1 MANLTFK
8 FTTNWS
14 KAKGRL
20 VLQCAIK
27 GTTTRHYM
35 IVEGLKNP
43 DNSNWDEK
51 NQCFVG
57 LYDGITANNN
67 TIKSLLDALKFLQ
80 SNLDCANGKELFA
93 AYEESKN
100 VQAKAKSK
108 DKEKVITFGDL
119 VKRIYTDERGK
130 QHGKST
136 NYQLYQNLYG
146 KLTADNA
153 ATIEGKRI
161 ANFPVNE
168 ISDTHAATFA
178 KWILTALNG
187 KNYRNLMTYFVAAL
201 NRASSYGLTVQRI
214 TYDWRKAKP
223 KSKKAQT
230 MTAAQRLNA
239 TANAVAT
246 ITPDELSAFAAFDL
260 NMIAPTQRRR
270 KFLVEL
276 YRDTVLLMYY
286 TKSRPADVI
295 QWHAVSNYDEVN
307 HCIVYTP
314 HKLRNRVK
322 DDTPETV
329 VTLNAAALKIIEKY
343 KGMSKGGYL
352 LPLPINETSWG
363 LLDGDVFAKWEIRR
377 KNTIQ
382 HINEWLERIKN
393 ALNLNTPKL
402 TMYTFRHSAITHALN
417 NGENVFTVAMTAGTS
432 VAMIEK
438 HYYNR
443 VSK

>member
-14 KAKGRL
+14 KAKGCL
-20 VLQCAIK
+20 TLQCAVK

-35 IVEGLKNP
+35 IVKGLKNP
-43 DNSNWDEK
+43 DYKNWDEK
-51 NQCFVG
+51 RQCFVG
-57 LYDGITANNN
+57 ISDGVTYNNQSVV
-67 TIKSLLDALKFLQ
+67 KPLLDALTLLQ
-80 SNLDCANGKELFA
+80 KNLDCTNGKELFA
-93 AYEESKN
+93 AYEAAKH
-100 VQAKAKSK
+100 VQAKM
-108 DKEKVITFGDL
+108 VVTFGEL
-119 VKRIYTDERGK
+119 VRRIVSDEKSK

-136 NYQLYQNLYG
+136 NYQLYQNLLA
-146 KLTADNA
+146 KLTTTDA
-153 ATIEGKRI
+153 ATINGKNI
-161 ANFPVNE
+161 ANIPVNE

-178 KWILTALNG
+178 KWILTTLNG

-201 NRASSYGLTVQRI
+201 NRASGYGLTVNHI
-214 TYDWRKAKP
+214 TYDWRKEKP
-223 KSKKAQT
+223 TSKKAHT

-246 ITPDELSAFAAFDL
+246 ITTDEVAAVAAFDL
-260 NMIAPTQRRR
+260 NTIAPAQQRR

-276 YRDTVLLMYY
+276 YRDTVLLMYH
-286 TKSRPADVI
+286 TKARPADVI
-295 QWHAVSNYDEVN
+295 QWHTVTNYDEAN
-307 HCIVYTP
+307 HRIVYTP

-322 DDTPETV
+322 DGTPETV
-329 VTLNAAALKIIEKY
+329 VNLNAAALAIINKY

-352 LPLPINETSWG
+352 LPLPINETNWG
-363 LLDGDVFAKWEIRR
+363 LLDGDVFAKWETRR
-377 KNTIQ
+377 KNTVQ
-382 HINEWLERIKN
+382 HINGWLGRIKN
-393 ALNLNTPKL
+393 ALNLNTPEL

>member
-8 FTTNWS
+8 FTTNWN

-35 IVEGLKNP
+35 IVEGQKNP
-43 DNSNWDEK
+43 DYSNWDEK
-51 NQCFVG
+51 KQCFVG

-67 TIKSLLDALKFLQ
+67 TLKSLLDTLKLLQ

-93 AYEESKN
+93 AYEDSKN

-108 DKEKVITFGDL
+108 EKTMTFGKL
-119 VKRIYTDERGK
+119 VEKIWGDEQNK
-130 QHGKST
+130 QQGKST

-146 KLTADNA
+146 KLHAKNA
-153 ATIEGKRI
+153 ASLDGKRI
-161 ANFPVNE
+161 ADFPVTE
-168 ISDTHAATFA
+168 ISDTHAAVFA

-187 KNYRNLMTYFVAAL
+187 KSYRNLMTYFVAAL
-201 NRASSYGLTVQRI
+201 NRASGYGLTAHRI
-214 TYDWRKAKP
+214 TYDWRKEKP
-223 KSKKAQT
+223 TSKKAHT

-246 ITPDELSAFAAFDL
+246 ITPDDVTAFAAFDL
-260 NMIAPTQRRR
+260 STIAPTQQRR

-276 YRDTVLLMYY
+276 YRDTVLLMYH
-286 TKSRPADVI
+286 TKARPADVI
-295 QWHAVSNYDEVN
+295 QWHSINNYDEAN
-307 HCIVYTP
+307 HRIVYTP
-314 HKLRNRVK
+314 HKLRNRIK
-322 DDTPETV
+322 DNTPETV
-329 VTLNAAALKIIEKY
+329 VTLNADALRIINKY

-352 LPLPINETSWG
+352 LPLPINETNWG
-363 LLDGDVFAKWEIRR
+363 LLDGDVFAKWETRR
-377 KNTIQ
+377 KNTVQ
-382 HINEWLERIKN
+382 HINGWLERIKN
-393 ALNLNTPKL
+393 ALNLNTPEL

-417 NGENVFTVAMTAGTS
+417 NGENVFAVAMTAGTS